1 MRDLFRSALALFAVG
16 LAMIGCN
23 RSSSSGGPEDPSD
36 QGPIDAPYQAAFR
49 VPGMT

>member
-1 MRDLFRSALALFAVG
+1 MRDLFRAMLALCAFG

-23 RSSSSGGPEDPSD
+23 RSGSSGPSD
-36 QGPIDAPYQAAFR
+36 ESASKALDDAPYRATFR